1 MARTAV
7 LVFLTVMVGAGSA
20 ALAEKAADRPN
31 VLSADERKEGW
42 KLLFDGRTT
51 KGWSPRST
59 PPPAPPAGPQNAAA
73 TTPPA
78 PADKPVRWLA
88 EKGELFVAPDSG
100 KGPLATTAAYGDFVL
115 RLEFWIDEGS
125 NSGVFFRAPDS
136 GPITQGNAFEVN
148 LFDGHPQFPTG
159 SINGVQKTS
168 GTPRTVGKWNRL
180 EVTARGEQLLVV
192 LNDEK
197 VVEAT
202 ASRLPRG
209 PIAFQYAPGIKFRSV
224 RIKNL

>member
-1 MARTAV
+1 MARTAMWV
-7 LVFLTVMVGAGSA
+7 LLMVVVGGSA
-20 ALAEKAADRPN
+20 ARAEKAADRPN
-31 VLSADERKEGW
+31 VLSAAERKEGW

-51 KGWSPRST
+51 KGWSPRSN
-59 PPPAPPAGPQNAAA
+59 PPPAQPAGPQNAAV

-78 PADKPVRWLA
+78 TDKPVRWVA
-88 EKGELFVAPDSG
+88 EKGELFAAPDGG

-115 RLEFWIDEGS
+115 RLEFWIDQGS
-125 NSGVFFRAPDS
+125 NSGVFFRAPES

-197 VVEAT
+197 VVEAK